1 MYHIFKH
8 SPLFFMHD
16 RKDIGE
22 DSLVAPFMGD
32 DGGDEERFD
41 SVVDTG
47 RWRPLKVLSR
57 SACVSSNL
65 ICSNLTRAIFYL
77 NRFICTTRLYFIIL
91 YWQSHAALLWL
102 TIHIF
107 C

>member
-1 MYHIFKH
+1 MYHTIPCIIY

-47 RWRPLKVLSR
+47 RWRPLKVLSHYTR
-57 SACVSSNL
+57 RDLHASRLISSVL
-65 ICSNLTRAIFYL
+65 V
-77 NRFICTTRLYFIIL
+77 
-91 YWQSHAALLWL
+91 
-102 TIHIF
+102 
-107 C
+107 

>member
-1 MYHIFKH
+1 MTLI
-8 SPLFFMHD
+8 PLPLPLHD

-47 RWRPLKVLSR
+47 RWRPLKVPP
-57 SACVSSNL
+57 CP
-65 ICSNLTRAIFYL
+65 
-77 NRFICTTRLYFIIL
+77 TT
-91 YWQSHAALLWL
+91 
-102 TIHIF
+102 
-107 C
+107 